1 MAGMKNGAQG
11 DQKNNL
17 VKFDM
22 PELKDNVV
30 QLQIPDLEPLSVEK
44 IELPNLKPISVGKVE
59 VPDFKPLTLEKLDVP
74 DLKQVVEIP
83 QYADGGVA
91 TGGKPYLVG
100 EKGAELFVPS
110 STGRVVPNNQL
121 GGGGV
126 TVVQNINVTTGIQQ
140 TVRAEIA
147 NMLPAITEAAKAA
160 VADSRMR
167 GGGYSAGFGR
177 HKMAAFPSVGFEK
190 MTMRLKSATQIST
203 SPFTFD
209 QQVHEHQG
217 VRWEA
222 EVTLPP
228 LARSEAKQ
236 VEGFFASL
244 RGQSGTFTMGNPLH
258 TTTATG
264 TITSGAANATTV
276 TGTLSNA
283 VVW

>member
-1 MAGMKNGAQG
+1 
-11 DQKNNL
+11 
-17 VKFDM
+17 
-22 PELKDNVV
+22 
-30 QLQIPDLEPLSVEK
+30 
-44 IELPNLKPISVGKVE
+44 
-59 VPDFKPLTLEKLDVP
+59 
-74 DLKQVVEIP
+74 
-83 QYADGGVA
+83 
-91 TGGKPYLVG
+91 
-100 EKGAELFVPS
+100 
-110 STGRVVPNNQL
+110 
-121 GGGGV
+121 
-126 TVVQNINVTTGIQQ
+126 
-140 TVRAEIA
+140 
-147 NMLPAITEAAKAA
+147 
-160 VADSRMR
+160 
-167 GGGYSAGFGR
+167 
-177 HKMAAFPSVGFEK
+177 MAAFPSVGFEK

-283 VVW
+283 VVGDYFATGGALYIITGIDSSTFDIMPPLRAAISSSTQLDFTLPQGTWRLSSNDVEWDIDKSSFYSFTFACVEAL